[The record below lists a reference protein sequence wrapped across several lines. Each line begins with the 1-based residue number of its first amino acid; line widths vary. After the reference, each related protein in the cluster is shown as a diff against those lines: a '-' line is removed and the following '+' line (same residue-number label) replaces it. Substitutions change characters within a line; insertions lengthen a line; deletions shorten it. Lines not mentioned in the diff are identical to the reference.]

1 MNKIIQIGLYDPGIP
16 LLCVHHREPLLNYIL
31 DFILFVGDC
40 TEGFLKQNIGRLK
53 FPSSDDFGFVFY
65 HSLFC
70 VEKNSP
76 TPVPACCAIISRIR
90 FVDNIFNFQLGLN
103 S

>member
-1 MNKIIQIGLYDPGIP
+1 MNKIIQIGLYVDPEIP

-53 FPSSDDFGFVFY
+53 FPSSDDFGFVLH
-65 HSLFC
+65 HSHFCAEKILPPQFLLVVQLF
-70 VEKNSP
+70 
-76 TPVPACCAIISRIR
+76 
-90 FVDNIFNFQLGLN
+90 LGFDLLIT
-103 S
+103 SLTSS